1 MNCLS
6 REHQT
11 FESEN
16 EMSFVKRLHFREPG
30 VLLCPGLGVVAVLVF
45 AQLTSGGLYWKGQ

>member
-16 EMSFVKRLHFREPG
+16 EMSFVKRLHSREPG
-30 VLLCPGLGVVAVLVF
+30 VLLCPGLGVIAVLVF
-45 AQLTSGGLYWKGQ
+45 A